1 MDKNKIKNLAL
12 LLLAIALISMTIAY
26 AVVAQRLDI
35 KSNTTVTSSTW
46 NIKFANL
53 QRTSLVG
60 NATEVTTPT
69 LTDTLIRNINLNL
82 KTPGDQVTYTFDI
95 VNSGDI
101 EAIIDNYRL
110 TPGLVCTDSS
120 NSTTSTDAVNVCN
133 NMVYTLKY
141 TNATQSGVPAGSD
154 VAVGQILKA
163 GETVN
168 VTMTIKFSSNS
179 TYVPTS
185 DVKVSGLDSYI
196 IYVQN

>member
-1 MDKNKIKNLAL
+1 MDKDKIKNLAL

-60 NATEVTTPT
+60 HATEVTTPT

-82 KTPGDQVTYTFDI
+82 KTPGDSVTYTFDI

-133 NMVYTLKY
+133 NMVYSLKY

-154 VAVGQILKA
+154 VALGQILKA